1 MNDLNSIYKELG
13 EHICLY
19 PFFGAFYQTNNVIPS
34 DQDSMPN
41 SVRPCSIVMSDQRD
55 KWDITDNSVTNGR
68 NTVHWKKMRQDFL
81 EGKFHQIYDCRSC
94 SYNECSGTTSP
105 RQQNNNFLAQFLNID
120 IVSEVRNIMTQ
131 DNCVHDVIT
140 LDYYPSNYCNYS
152 CVMCAGGASSQRLVF
167 EIKALGQKQKIVLN
181 SADPDLVDILNRVQI
196 INFTGGETA
205 LQKQVHEIMDQLI
218 EKDLAQNILI
228 TLLTNASSSANDL
241 HDKFKHFRQVIYN
254 VSIDGIGAIGEYQRR
269 GSKWTTVE
277 KHSLELMSHPYIS
290 TVINFVLTAINALNI
305 MEFVRWSYDNNF
317 GPKNP
322 KDIDSSFINVSPVFR
337 VDHLGVGALPEAL
350 RTLALDRL
358 QQGRDSIVSDSI
370 YDSYYRQLIDR
381 FISVIQSTP
390 YNVDY
395 HTKFLAQISIE
406 DTASK
411 LSLAQVSPEWAP
423 YFHS

>member
-1 MNDLNSIYKELG
+1 
-13 EHICLY
+13 
-19 PFFGAFYQTNNVIPS
+19 
-34 DQDSMPN
+34 
-41 SVRPCSIVMSDQRD
+41 
-55 KWDITDNSVTNGR
+55 
-68 NTVHWKKMRQDFL
+68 
-81 EGKFHQIYDCRSC
+81 
-94 SYNECSGTTSP
+94 
-105 RQQNNNFLAQFLNID
+105 
-120 IVSEVRNIMTQ
+120 
-131 DNCVHDVIT
+131 
-140 LDYYPSNYCNYS
+140 
-152 CVMCAGGASSQRLVF
+152 
-167 EIKALGQKQKIVLN
+167 
-181 SADPDLVDILNRVQI
+181 
-196 INFTGGETA
+196 
-205 LQKQVHEIMDQLI
+205 MDQLI